1 MINDSEDPLF
11 LSTAI
16 QHGVCFGV
24 GRIKWREKG
33 KKGGPGHMVV
43 SKGEATKANDIATS
57 LK

>member
-43 SKGEATKANDIATS
+43 SKGEWGD
-57 LK
+57 